1 MSQSNARVGCIYRTL
16 QADCVYR
23 YTTGVG
29 IDIRFICCMVFGDT
43 TSLMNE
49 IGSHVLYCIYSP
61 HRGPM
66 ALKKEARQ
74 TYGCKLQG
82 YIYRETHTTEGG
94 GTAPHLLGV
103 CTHDSLC
110 THLVIQHLQQQ
121 KHRHG
126 TSVADIQGAGLRFYQ
141 RSIPEEQTG

>member
-66 ALKKEARQ
+66 AQKKRSAAYLWMQ
-74 TYGCKLQG
+74 TSRTYTSGNSYNRRWRNG
-82 YIYRETHTTEGG
+82 
-94 GTAPHLLGV
+94 PHLLGV
-103 CTHDSLC
+103 CTYDSLC

-121 KHRHG
+121 KHRYG

-141 RSIPEEQTG
+141 RSILEEQTS